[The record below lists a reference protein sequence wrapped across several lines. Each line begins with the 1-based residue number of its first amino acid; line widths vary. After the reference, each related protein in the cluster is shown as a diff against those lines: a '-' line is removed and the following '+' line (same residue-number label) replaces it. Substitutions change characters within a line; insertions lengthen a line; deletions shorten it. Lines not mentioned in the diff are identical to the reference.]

1 MSSTWHWYTGGLRGW
16 DRDGCGCALL
26 SQAQGLD
33 SAEGS
38 GGPDSAEPPLK
49 PCLSDVECS
58 LQEHLP
64 EGSGQSGAV
73 GYKSMGF
80 GALPQAGLAYLSLV
94 THPWLLPSPG
104 TLTLCR

>member
-1 MSSTWHWYTGGLRGW
+1 M
-16 DRDGCGCALL
+16 LL

-49 PCLSDVECS
+49 PCLSDMECS
-58 LQEHLP
+58 LQEHLL
-64 EGSGQSGAV
+64 EGSRQSSAV

-80 GALPQAGLAYLSLV
+80 GALSQAGVACLSLV
-94 THPWLLPSPG
+94 THPWLLLSPG
-104 TLTLCR
+104 TLTRCR